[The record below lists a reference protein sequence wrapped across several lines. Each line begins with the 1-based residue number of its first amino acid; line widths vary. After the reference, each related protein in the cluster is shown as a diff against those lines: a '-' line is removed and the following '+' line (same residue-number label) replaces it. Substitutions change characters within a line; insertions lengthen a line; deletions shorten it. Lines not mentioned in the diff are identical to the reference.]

1 MNEPE
6 PRPTDDPLADL
17 LGATAKDAPEVDR
30 AFLDRLRARSCAA
43 FEAAGPAA
51 PATHHQPKPKT
62 MFSLRWIATAAAAV
76 LVAGLVTAYWIATQQ
91 PAPEPPP
98 REQKFVFED
107 KLTDD
112 GRIGKVADAQGV
124 VAVKPVQAERWSPVQ
139 AGLMLKPGDWVRTDA
154 RGANAAAVK
163 LLKSAQLVVGPHSLV
178 ELVTTN
184 KIHLLNGELEVS
196 ATEAAPV
203 ELTGPDKQTV
213 TVKSRQLFRIEKEK
227 LVRTEHEPRWL
238 QGFRGTA
245 TTESVG
251 SLIAKVDGRN
261 VPLTVGYHHVTVDIR
276 DQIART
282 TIEESFVNTTGDVLE
297 GVFHFPLPQDASIS
311 GFGMWI
317 GDKLVEADV
326 VEKQRAREIYEEILR
341 EKRDP
346 GLLEWAGGNIFKA
359 RVYPIP
365 GRSEKRIKITYTQ
378 VLPLQ
383 GNRYRYSYALQSE
396 LLKQHPLRE
405 LKIDVT
411 VNSAAPLKGVS
422 SPTHPARV
430 RTTEHSGRVEFA
442 AQEYTPTRDFEAV
455 VEVEPG
461 RPDVVVV
468 PHRRGDDG
476 YFMVQLTPPGAAAD
490 WERPLVPGGTPIRLL
505 VVADTSASMDKSQRA
520 NQTALLNALLG
531 ALTPKDTVNVA
542 ACDVG
547 CEWVFEKPVPAAPA
561 NVAAVQ
567 QFLEKRSA
575 LGWTDLDQAFA
586 SALKMTEPGTHV
598 VYLGDAVPTTGNA
611 DPVAFAQR
619 LRRLYEGKTGTFH
632 AVALGSSYEP
642 AALKAI
648 GSLGGG
654 SVRRVSADRP
664 PQATALDLLTEIA
677 APSLRDLKVEF
688 RGLRT
693 ARVYPEVL
701 PNVPAGT
708 QQILLGRYLP
718 EGKDQSGEIVV
729 TGTLGGKPV
738 RYTSKVALKDAEQ
751 GNSFV
756 PRLWA
761 RMHLDAL
768 LEQGRTENV
777 RQDVIALSEEFN
789 IITPYT
795 SLLVLETDAD
805 RERFAVKRQFQMRD
819 GERFFADGR
828 DNAAFE
834 LRQKQMRLAAE
845 YRTALRRR
853 VLSELESLGRNAHAF
868 HRPRPDL
875 RAFAQYDVA
884 GLGGGVFQTEV
895 DQPGYSMNSYAGL
908 GVAVDDLTTDGS
920 RLAEFGKADR
930 EPHFLK
936 FLEDRERPVLRGL
949 NDAEANPLG
958 YFDGFDISPRTDYSQ
973 MASDL
978 GKRLLGENGRTGL
991 YSGNLLITGDH
1002 GLTDGLETNTPFN
1015 AWTLGLRLDMPTGT
1029 TIDRDGLLEL
1039 KGRAPAAQPYY
1050 ANPYSRYERRVRPTP
1065 LSWVG
1070 TLFPRLTS
1078 IPHTPKEPK
1087 SLWPAPVVALSQSLL
1102 RANKLAQL
1110 KGGIVVTRQSDTFDS
1125 RGELSGR
1132 RSGTEL
1138 VSPGAWLARTAPDGG
1153 QVTVEWCD
1161 AKERGVYVT
1170 GFQLGSVRPSHPNDL
1185 KRPSLGLTDHSL
1197 SALHIVYAR
1206 MVPAVETIAKDRAL
1220 LVLKE
1225 PEHPDYETRVLID
1238 TEHRVVL
1245 SVESRHK
1252 NKVTGQTRFSD
1263 FIEAG
1268 GQWWAR
1274 RVETLNADE
1283 RRTALTTQTVTAVPD
1298 ADFARALARELEG
1311 RAKVQFLRAP
1321 LPSVT
1326 DAKKRAAEG
1335 KATFDDRAVLTL
1347 HFAATQQWDRAA
1359 THLQELEKLA
1369 PRKVGVRWLKDAF
1382 LLAARRHEELRQ
1394 RLLAEAAAL
1403 VATDDPDT
1411 RANDYALA
1419 EHLISTAVQML
1430 QADERL
1436 ALNDRLLKVYERQ
1449 PAHLGA
1455 VKSWRNRR
1463 LGLLEE
1469 TRQADQAR
1477 VLAKEIAT
1485 DYPRDHS
1492 AQYRYVQMLAGSGDY
1507 AAAYAWL
1514 DRVLAPEVKWDHPQ
1528 YEYTLREQ
1536 YAHLLRQQGRYR
1548 DLADYLGAWVEGS
1561 PESESPY
1568 ARYLS
1573 ALVWSSRSERAEALT
1588 AQWMR
1593 EAQKEG
1599 ELPPAVAARLGAAVN
1614 FALGRGHE
1622 LSTNR
1627 PDERWNAPLAE
1638 VATFFVR
1645 RDDQLGL
1652 VASILN
1658 LSRFGSTDTG
1668 RALRKQF
1675 AEKFVRS
1682 IDALS
1687 LARVSFLLDY
1697 LLPHADTDGATW
1709 QAVAAALR
1717 KRWEAEK
1724 EPHRKHQIGQ
1734 QVARALTALEGG
1746 GLLDFRRRQL
1756 ETAAEGYR
1764 SRYAQQLFDAL
1775 LERDWTPA
1783 AEDELF
1789 SLLDTLSDGDEPAGV
1804 LFTKVAALHRLT
1816 DVITEHRFRALM
1828 KAVEKPEQ
1836 LPRTEL
1842 LKKQEEARK
1851 AARTGFADRLR
1862 KEAAKQPKPFAD
1874 WITAERVWLDVQLDR
1889 DLKSAADDCWA
1900 IVARPVTKRTP
1911 HPAEGNNLAAMLD
1924 EMLHARAVVTLEH
1937 LAARKGADPALVERL
1952 VKYVDRQTADAPDAP
1967 RWRGEKYRLYI
1978 ALDRSNEL
1986 EAELVRWTTGPESEN
2001 RWRLALGY
2009 LLAERGKV
2017 ADAIRQ
2023 LEAVE
2028 RADELPASA
2037 HRSLIEW
2044 YTAENRRADADRA
2057 RTAVYQTTD
2066 EYQLSALLNA
2076 YLGPWRVSGGPLP
2089 TTLAPEVLEIFKVL
2103 FAKSSA
2109 PQNYLS
2115 QLQQFYGAS
2124 RDFRLLRALPDAV
2137 VGHTAERVY
2146 PFLQGMSGVLG
2157 EVRDEAVADELIA
2170 RLAEVRKSAKTPV
2183 DQRALDLLELS
2194 VERRAADLHNQPGP
2208 HTETALAAL
2217 QRAFKREWAAG
2228 EPRLMA
2234 DFLAHLGAVPQPALA
2249 AEQLRQFEALHRD
2262 APQGSY
2268 DRFHIATRYASAL
2281 SAHART
2287 PGAIDV
2293 LSAALDEF
2301 EEASGGVLPNSA
2313 NDAIATLVWM
2323 HSNAKH
2329 YDRAEGVLR
2338 TRLKHPVHL
2347 EQQRWLTNQLF
2358 DLYQTALSNR
2368 GTVSLGEGATLYR
2381 ALEAKLLAE
2390 LTEADQNHRSGT
2402 IGRLMQLYRTAHN
2415 LQIDQASDDLRT
2427 SAFTRLPKLLRE
2439 QVTNHYSTLGS
2450 IAGTLGDVI
2459 GPREALRFVLDRA
2472 DEEPEWA
2479 RYTDQ
2484 NTWSQFRDALARWR
2498 EQAKPLGDLEPRLL
2512 KLVLAELRRDLR
2524 SRAVRSRTGYDKRYS
2539 YFWTDKGDEFAR
2551 VAEEVLA
2558 EQKGSGAA
2566 AEYVAEYLF
2575 WGLPHEA
2582 KAVAVLL
2589 AAYEQKLLS
2598 ESGRSQ
2604 LADYLHR
2611 RERFAESVPVLLALV
2626 ADRPD
2631 QLAYRTRL
2639 MHAYFRTGRHAEL
2652 HALLKATDT
2661 HFHEKDRWTE
2671 SALAAVAYSCLEN
2684 RLFEQAVTYY
2694 QELIPKRQGGAARR
2708 GTGDSELSRYYS
2720 EAARAYAALGK
2731 TREAVDMASGAVVTW
2746 GPHHEQRERALTAVV
2761 EVLAGAPDLAGYLA
2775 WLDREPL
2782 QSAVIRKAVGRA
2794 FIQKNDHARAVPHL
2808 RLAAELQP
2816 DSNTYELLLTCFDN
2830 IGLQTEAVQL
2840 LLDAVEVSR
2849 RDAKLYEQL
2858 GRRYAQLDRP
2868 AESER
2873 ANTSIVEALPNESEG
2888 HARLAEVR
2896 ERQGRWADA
2905 VAHWKRVAELR
2916 ALEPT
2921 GLLKLGAAQVEAK
2934 EFAAA
2939 TGTLKKLRSRTW
2951 PQRFNEV
2958 DNQIREL
2965 QQKLDARSQK

>member
-62 MFSLRWIATAAAAV
+62 MFSLRWIATVAAAV

-139 AGLMLKPGDWVRTDA
+139 AGLVLKPGDWVRTDA

-178 ELVTTN
+178 ELVTADRV
-184 KIHLLNGELEVS
+184 HLLNGELEVS

-411 VNSAAPLKGVS
+411 VNSAAALKGVS

-455 VEVEPG
+455 VEVEPE

-490 WERPLVPGGTPIRLL
+490 WERPLVPGGPPIRLL

-520 NQTALLNALLG
+520 NQAALLNALLG
-531 ALTPKDTVNVA
+531 ALTPKDTFNVA

-586 SALKMTEPGTHV
+586 SALKMAEPGTHV

-688 RGLRT
+688 RGLQT

-738 RYTSKVALKDAEQ
+738 RYTSKVALTDAEQ

-761 RMHLDAL
+761 RMHLDTL

-777 RQDVIALSEEFN
+777 KQDVIALSEEFN

-805 RERFAVKRQFQMRD
+805 RERFAVKRRFQMRD
-819 GERFFADGR
+819 GEKFFAAGR

-853 VLSELESLGRNAHAF
+853 LLSELESLGRNAHAF

-884 GLGGGVFQTEV
+884 GLGTRLDDTRAGQIMFGGAV
-895 DQPGYSMNSYAGL
+895 NSYAGL
-908 GVAVDDLTTDGS
+908 GGHTDGTPTS
-920 RLAEFGKADR
+920 ATYIREAIKRESELFFHGDIVGRPIYDGQIVIGDGPTALVADLPK
-930 EPHFLK
+930 E
-936 FLEDRERPVLRGL
+936 E
-949 NDAEANPLG
+949 
-958 YFDGFDISPRTDYSQ
+958 Q
-973 MASDL
+973 MATDFASTIGPL
-978 GKRLLGENGRTGL
+978 NN
-991 YSGNLLITGDH
+991 GNLNFTFGNVPAKPPVP
-1002 GLTDGLETNTPFN
+1002 GLSTNAQFES
-1015 AWTLGLRLDMPTGT
+1015 WTLGLRLDMPAGT
-1029 TIDRDGLLEL
+1029 TIDRDGLVEL
-1039 KGRAPAAQPYY
+1039 KARARAAQPFY

-1065 LSWVG
+1065 LPWLG
-1070 TLFPRLTS
+1070 TLFPPLAS

-1102 RANKLAQL
+1102 RADKLAQL
-1110 KGGIVVTRQSDTFDS
+1110 KGGLVITRQSDTFDS

-1197 SALHIVYAR
+1197 SALHVVYAR
-1206 MVPAVETIAKDRAL
+1206 MVPAVENIAKDRAL
-1220 LVLKE
+1220 LLLKA
-1225 PEHPDYETRVLID
+1225 PEYPDYETRVLID
-1238 TEHRVVL
+1238 TARWVVL

-1311 RAKVQFLRAP
+1311 RAKVQFLRPP
-1321 LPSVT
+1321 LPSIT
-1326 DAKKRAAEG
+1326 DAKKRVAEG

-1369 PRKVGVRWLKDAF
+1369 PGKVGVRWLKDAF

-1403 VATDDPDT
+1403 VAADDPDT

-1419 EHLISTAVQML
+1419 EHLISTAMQML

-1514 DRVLAPEVKWDHPQ
+1514 DRVLTPEVKWDHPQ
-1528 YEYTLREQ
+1528 YEYTLRQQ
-1536 YAHLLRQQGRYR
+1536 YADLLRQQGRYR
-1548 DLADYLGAWVEGS
+1548 DLADYLGAWVERS

-1588 AQWMR
+1588 AQWVR

-1599 ELPPAVAARLGAAVN
+1599 ELPPAIAARLGAAVN

-1622 LSTNR
+1622 LSTSR
-1627 PDERWNAPLAE
+1627 PDERWSAPLAE
-1638 VATFFVR
+1638 AATFFVR
-1645 RDDQLGL
+1645 RDDQLSL
-1652 VASILN
+1652 TANILN
-1658 LSRFGSTDTG
+1658 SSRFGDSDTG

-1675 AEKFVRS
+1675 AEELVKN

-1687 LARVSFLLDY
+1687 LARVSFLLDSI
-1697 LLPHADTDGATW
+1697 LPHTGTDGATW

-1724 EPHRKHQIGQ
+1724 EPHRKHQIGK
-1734 QVARALTALEGG
+1734 QVARALTALEGD
-1746 GLLDFRRRQL
+1746 GLLEFQRRQL

-1775 LERDWTPA
+1775 LGRDWTPA

-1789 SLLDTLSDGDEPAGV
+1789 SLLDKLSADDESAGV

-1816 DVITEHRFRALM
+1816 DALTEHRFRALM

-1874 WITAERVWLDVQLDR
+1874 WITVERVWLDVQLDR

-1911 HPAEGNNLAAMLD
+1911 DPTEGNNLAAMLD
-1924 EMLHARAVVTLEH
+1924 EVLHARAVVTLEH

-1952 VKYVDRQTADAPDAP
+1952 VKYVDRQTADGPDAP
-1967 RWRGEKYRLYI
+1967 RWRGEKYRLYM

-1986 EAELVRWTTGPESEN
+1986 EAELVRWTAGPEADN

-2044 YTAENRRADADRA
+2044 YTAENRRADTDRA
-2057 RTAVYQTTD
+2057 RTTVYQTTD

-2076 YLGPWRVSGGPLP
+2076 HLVPWRNDRGPLP

-2115 QLQQFYGAS
+2115 HLQQFYGAS

-2208 HTETALAAL
+2208 HAEKALATL

-2249 AEQLRQFEALHRD
+2249 AEQLRQLEALHRD
-2262 APQGSY
+2262 APKGSY
-2268 DRFHIATRYASAL
+2268 DRFHIATRYASVL

-2287 PGAIDV
+2287 SSATDV

-2301 EEASGGVLPNSA
+2301 AEANAGVLPTSA
-2313 NDAIATLVWM
+2313 NDTIVTLVWL
-2323 HSNAKH
+2323 HARAKH

-2338 TRLKHPVHL
+2338 ALLKRPVHL
-2347 EQQRWLTNQLF
+2347 EQQRWLTSQLF
-2358 DLYQTALSNR
+2358 DLYQTALNNR
-2368 GTVSLGEGATLYR
+2368 GTVSLGEGAALYK
-2381 ALEAKLLAE
+2381 ALETKLIAE
-2390 LTEADQNHRSGT
+2390 LTEPDQNHRSGT
-2402 IGRLMQLYRTAHN
+2402 FGRLMQLYRTAHD
-2415 LQIDQASDDLRT
+2415 LKIDKAGDDLRT

-2439 QVTNHYSTLGS
+2439 QVTNHYSTLGN
-2450 IAGTLGDVI
+2450 IAGTLRDVI
-2459 GPREALRFVLDRA
+2459 GPREAIRFILDRA
-2472 DEEPEWA
+2472 DEEPEWT

-2484 NTWSQFRDALARWR
+2484 DTWNQFRDQLAQWR
-2498 EQAKPLGDLEPRLL
+2498 DQAKPLGDLEPRLL

-2524 SRAVRSRTGYDKRYS
+2524 SRAARSRTGYDNRYS
-2539 YFWTDKGDEFAR
+2539 YFWTDKADEFAR

-2575 WGLPHEA
+2575 SGLPREA
-2582 KAVAVLL
+2582 RAIEVLL
-2589 AAYEQKLLS
+2589 AAHGQKLLS

-2626 ADRPD
+2626 AEHPD

-2652 HALLKATDT
+2652 HALLKATDA

-2708 GTGDSELSRYYS
+2708 GTGDSELSRYYT
-2720 EAARAYAALGK
+2720 EAARAYAGLGK

-2746 GPHHEQRERALTAVV
+2746 GPRHEQRERALAAVV

-2775 WLDREPL
+2775 WLDKEPL
-2782 QSAVIRKAVGRA
+2782 QSAVIRKAVGQA

-2816 DSNTYELLLTCFDN
+2816 DSNTYDLLLTCLDKV
-2830 IGLQTEAVQL
+2830 GLQTETVQL

-2858 GRRYAQLDRP
+2858 GRRYAQLDRT

-2873 ANTSIVEALPNESEG
+2873 AYTSIVEALPNESEG

-2905 VAHWKRVAELR
+2905 VAHWERVAELR

-2951 PQRFNEV
+2951 PERFNEV

>member
-6 PRPTDDPLADL
+6 PRPTDDPLAEL
-17 LGATAKDAPEVDR
+17 LGATAKDAPEVDY
-30 AFLDRLRARSCAA
+30 AFLDRLRALSCAA
-43 FEAAGPAA
+43 FEAAAPAA
-51 PATHHQPKPKT
+51 RAIPPQPKPKT
-62 MFSLRWIATAAAAV
+62 MFSLRWIATAAAAL
-76 LVAGLVTAYWIATQQ
+76 LVAGLVTAYWIATQK

-112 GRIGKVADAQGV
+112 GRIGKVSDAQGV

-139 AGLMLKPGDWVRTDA
+139 AGLVLKPGDWVRTDA

-178 ELVTTN
+178 ELVTADRV
-184 KIHLLNGELEVS
+184 HLLDGELEVT

-213 TVKSRQLFRIEKEK
+213 TVKSRQFFRIEKEK
-227 LVRTEHEPRWL
+227 LVRTEHEPRWV
-238 QGFRGTA
+238 QGFKGTA

-261 VPLTVGYHHVTVDIR
+261 VPLTVGYHHVTVDVR

-282 TIEESFVNTTGDVLE
+282 TIEESFVNTTPDVLE

-411 VNSAAPLKGVS
+411 VNSAAALKGVS

-442 AQEYTPTRDFEAV
+442 AQEYTPARDFEAV

-490 WERPLVPGGTPIRLL
+490 WERPLVPGGAPIRLL

-520 NQTALLNALLG
+520 NQTAVLNALLG
-531 ALTPKDTVNVA
+531 ALTPKDTFNVA

-547 CEWVFEKPVPAAPA
+547 CEWLFEKPVPAAPA

-632 AVALGSSYEP
+632 AVALSSSYEP

-688 RGLRT
+688 RGLQT

-761 RMHLDAL
+761 RMHLDTL

-777 RQDVIALSEEFN
+777 KQDVIALSEEFN

-795 SLLVLETDAD
+795 SLLVLETGAD
-805 RERFAVKRQFQMRD
+805 RERFAVKRRFQMRD
-819 GERFFADGR
+819 GEKFFAAGR

-868 HRPRPDL
+868 RRPRPDL

-884 GLGGGVFQTEV
+884 GLGAQVYDTPTGQIMFGGAV
-895 DQPGYSMNSYAGL
+895 NSYAGL
-908 GVAVDDLTTDGS
+908 GVDVYDLAADGS
-920 RLAEFGKADR
+920 RLAESGKADR
-930 EPHFLK
+930 ERF
-936 FLEDRERPVLRGL
+936 FREGTNDRERSDFRDLTA
-949 NDAEANPLG
+949 AEANSLG
-958 YFDGFDISPRTDYSQ
+958 YLPTHLRTSSPRSESQLWSLNAPAIDGLQRSHGTAFEFDDPLDVLEDKSAHLSTDYLLSGTVYER
-973 MASDL
+973 DL
-978 GKRLLGENGRTGL
+978 
-991 YSGNLLITGDH
+991 
-1002 GLTDGLETNTPFN
+1002 
-1015 AWTLGLRLDMPTGT
+1015 TLGFRG
-1029 TIDRDGLLEL
+1029 
-1039 KGRAPAAQPYY
+1039 KPYY
-1050 ANPYSRYERRVRPTP
+1050 ANPYSRDERRVRPTP

-1070 TLFPRLTS
+1070 TLFPPLTS
-1078 IPHTPKEPK
+1078 VPHTPKEPK
-1087 SLWPAPVVALSQSLL
+1087 TLWPVPAVALSRSLL
-1102 RANKLAQL
+1102 RADKLNQL

-1132 RSGTEL
+1132 RSATEL
-1138 VSPGAWLARTAPDGG
+1138 VSPGAWLARTAPEGG
-1153 QVTVEWCD
+1153 PVTVEWCT
-1161 AKERGVYVT
+1161 AKERSVYVT
-1170 GFQLGSVRPSHPNDL
+1170 GFQLGSVRPAHPNDL
-1185 KRPSLGLTDHSL
+1185 KRPSLGLADHSL
-1197 SALHIVYAR
+1197 SALHIVYAH
-1206 MVPAVETIAKDRAL
+1206 MVPTVETIAKDRAL
-1220 LVLKE
+1220 LVLND
-1225 PEHPDYETRVLID
+1225 PEHPDHETRVLID
-1238 TEHRVVL
+1238 TERRVVL

-1252 NKVTGQTRFSD
+1252 NEVTGQTRFSD
-1263 FIEAG
+1263 FVEAG

-1283 RRTALTTQTVTAVPD
+1283 RRTALTTQTVTAFPD
-1298 ADFARALARELEG
+1298 ADFARTLARELEG

-1326 DAKKRAAEG
+1326 DAKNRAAEG

-1359 THLQELEKLA
+1359 PHLHELEKLA
-1369 PRKVGVRWLKDAF
+1369 PGKVGVRWLKDAF
-1382 LLAARRHEELRQ
+1382 LLASRRHEELRQ

-1436 ALNDRLLKVYERQ
+1436 ALNDRLLKVYGRQ
-1449 PAHLGA
+1449 PAHLVA

-1528 YEYTLREQ
+1528 YEYTLRQQ
-1536 YAHLLRQQGRYR
+1536 YADLLRQQGRYR
-1548 DLADYLGAWVEGS
+1548 DLAEYLGAWVERS

-1573 ALVWSSRSERAEALT
+1573 ALVWSSRSERSEALT

-1638 VATFFVR
+1638 AATFFVR
-1645 RDDQLGL
+1645 RDDQLAL
-1652 VASILN
+1652 VANILN
-1658 LSRFGSTDTG
+1658 SSRFGSTDTG

-1675 AEKFVRS
+1675 AEELVKS

-1756 ETAAEGYR
+1756 ETASEGYR

-1775 LERDWTPA
+1775 LERDWTQA
-1783 AEDELF
+1783 AEDALF
-1789 SLLDTLSDGDEPAGV
+1789 SLLDKLSDDDEPAGM
-1804 LFTKVAALHRLT
+1804 LLAKVAALHRLT
-1816 DVITEHRFRALM
+1816 DALTEHRFRALM

-1836 LPRTEL
+1836 LPHTEL

-1851 AARTGFADRLR
+1851 AARTGLADRLR

-1874 WITAERVWLDVQLDR
+1874 WVTAERVWLDVQLDR

-1900 IVARPVTKRTP
+1900 IVARPVTKRTSDP
-1911 HPAEGNNLAAMLD
+1911 TEGNNLAATLD
-1924 EMLHARAVVTLEH
+1924 EVLHARAVVTLEH

-1952 VKYVDRQTADAPDAP
+1952 VKYVDRQTADGPDAP
-1967 RWRGEKYRLYI
+1967 RWRGEKYRLLI
-1978 ALDRSNEL
+1978 ALDRTKEL
-1986 EAELVRWTTGPESEN
+1986 EAELVRWTAGPESEN

-2066 EYQLSALLNA
+2066 EYQLSGLLNA
-2076 YLGPWRVSGGPLP
+2076 HLGPWRVSGGPLP
-2089 TTLAPEVLEIFKVL
+2089 ATLAPDVLEIFKIL
-2103 FAKSSA
+2103 FTKSSTS
-2109 PQNYLS
+2109 QNYLS
-2115 QLQQFYGAS
+2115 HLQQFYGAS
-2124 RDFRLLRALPDAV
+2124 RDFRLLRELPDAV

-2146 PFLQGMSGVLG
+2146 PFLQGMSGVLS

-2170 RLAEVRKSAKTPV
+2170 RLGEVRKSAKTPV

-2194 VERRAADLHNQPGP
+2194 VERRAAELHNQPGP
-2208 HTETALAAL
+2208 HTEKALAAL

-2249 AEQLRQFEALHRD
+2249 AEQLRQLEALHRD
-2262 APQGSY
+2262 APKGSY
-2268 DRFHIATRYASAL
+2268 DRFHIATRYAGVL

-2287 PGAIDV
+2287 SGATDV

-2301 EEASGGVLPNSA
+2301 AGANAGLLPTTA
-2313 NDAIATLVWM
+2313 NDAIGTLVRL
-2323 HSNAKH
+2323 HADAKH

-2338 TRLKHPVHL
+2338 ARLKRPVHL

-2381 ALEAKLLAE
+2381 ALETKLLAE
-2390 LTEADQNHRSGT
+2390 LTEPDQNHRSGT

-2427 SAFTRLPKLLRE
+2427 SAFTRLPKLFRE
-2439 QVTNHYSTLGS
+2439 QVTNHYSALGS

-2484 NTWSQFRDALARWR
+2484 DTWSQFPDALARWR

-2551 VAEEVLA
+2551 IAEEVLA

-2598 ESGRSQ
+2598 ESGRSL

-2611 RERFAESVPVLLALV
+2611 RERFAESVPVLVALV
-2626 ADRPD
+2626 ADHPD
-2631 QLAYRTRL
+2631 QIGYRTRL
-2639 MHAYFRTGRHAEL
+2639 MRAYFRTGRHAEL
-2652 HALLKATDT
+2652 HALLKATDA

-2671 SALAAVAYSCLEN
+2671 SALAAVAYNCLEN

-2694 QELIPKRQGGAARR
+2694 QELIPKRQGGTARR
-2708 GTGDSELSRYYS
+2708 GTGDSELSRYYT

-2731 TREAVDMASGAVVTW
+2731 TREAVDMASGAVMTW
-2746 GPHHEQRERALTAVV
+2746 GPRHEQRERALAAVV

-2816 DSNTYELLLTCFDN
+2816 DSSTYELLLACLDK

-2849 RDAKLYEQL
+2849 RDVKLYEQL

-2868 AESER
+2868 AEAER
-2873 ANTSIVEALPNESEG
+2873 AYTSIVEALPNESEG
-2888 HARLAEVR
+2888 HALLAEVR

-2905 VAHWKRVAELR
+2905 VAHWERVAELR

-2921 GLLKLGAAQVEAK
+2921 GLLRLGAAQVEAK
-2934 EFAAA
+2934 AFAAA

-2958 DNQIREL
+2958 DKQIREL